1 MKRVALVVIVVIA
14 AAVLGMYARGR
25 VHGFNHVA
33 GADDQSGQ
41 VRDEIR
47 KSFTLQPGA
56 RVEVQGINGKVDVQT
71 SDTKTAD
78 VYVLRTGNSSDDLGR
93 REVIVE
99 QTSDGLLIRGKLA
112 RPPGFWDHL
121 KHLFHDNPTEDVT
134 IKAPRQIA
142 LSLRGINGKVTAGDI
157 EGALEA
163 KGING
168 RVELGQAN
176 QSVEISGING
186 NISVALNKLGSR
198 GARVSGV
205 NGGVELRLAN
215 GLNADLSA
223 NGMNGSVRSEISDV
237 TVDKEQFGSHYSARI
252 GSGGVPI
259 TINGING
266 NVRLTRAESAS
277 TSMPADKNSSGQ
289 KPSSVPAPKSEQ

>member
-1 MKRVALVVIVVIA
+1 MKRIAIIVIVVIA

-25 VHGFNHVA
+25 VHGFSHVA
-33 GADDQSGQ
+33 GADQSGQ

-47 KSFTLQPGA
+47 KSFTLRPGA

-71 SDTKTAD
+71 SDTRTAD
-78 VYVLRTGNSSDDLGR
+78 VYVLRTASSSDDLNR
-93 REVIVE
+93 REVILE
-99 QTSDGLLIRGKLA
+99 QTSDGLLIRAKQVS
-112 RPPGFWDHL
+112 RPGFWDHL

-223 NGMNGSVRSEISDV
+223 NGMNGSVRSEISEV
-237 TVDKEQFGSHYSARI
+237 TIDKEQFGSHYSARI

-277 TSMPADKNSSGQ
+277 TSMPTDKNSSRQ
-289 KPSSVPAPKSEQ
+289 KPLSVPASKSEQ